1 MISVEDWALIRRLVA
16 DGVPQRQVARDLG
29 IGRATVARAVASDGP
44 PKYERPAVP
53 TSFTPFEP
61 LVRQLLVTTPDMPAT
76 VIAERVGWI
85 GSITWFREHVRRL
98 RPEHRPV
105 DPSDRLT
112 WLAGDA
118 AQCDLWFP
126 PKKIPLEDGTT
137 ALLPVMVITCAHS
150 RFMVAKMIPTRH
162 TQDLL
167 LAMWLLLQQLGRV
180 PRRLIWDNES
190 GIGRGKRHAEGVGAF
205 TGTLATTLQRLK
217 PYDPESKGIVER
229 RNGFFETSFMPGR
242 DFASPADFDAQF
254 TDWLSKANARV
265 VRTIKARPV
274 DLLDADRAA
283 MLPLPPVAP
292 VVGWVNRVRLG
303 RDYYVRV
310 DSNDYSVDPNVIGR
324 FVDVHA
330 DLSRVQVRHDGRLVA
345 AHDRVWA
352 RGMTITDPAH
362 VAAAKVLREQF
373 QLPRPA
379 ADPHQEVDRDL
390 TRDLADYDRAFGLI
404 DGGLADGV
412 ADGLSDGEVA

>member
-1 MISVEDWALIRRLVA
+1 MEDWALIRRLVA

-29 IGRATVARAVASDGP
+29 VGRSTVARAVASGRP
-44 PKYERPAVP
+44 PRYERPAVA

-61 LVRQLLVTTPDMPAT
+61 AVRQVLAATPQMPAT
-76 VIAERVGWI
+76 VIAERVGWT
-85 GSITWFREHVRRL
+85 GSITWFRDNVRRL

-105 DPSDRLT
+105 DPADRLV

-126 PKKIPLEDGTT
+126 PRRIPLEDGST
-137 ALLPVMVITCAHS
+137 ALLPVLVITCAHS
-150 RFMVAKMIPTRH
+150 RFTVGRMIPTRH
-162 TQDLL
+162 TADLL
-167 LAMWLLLQQLGRV
+167 LGMWELLQVLGRA
-180 PRRLIWDNES
+180 PRRLIWDNEA
-190 GIGRGKRHAEGVGAF
+190 GIGRGKRHADGVGAF

-217 PYDPESKGIVER
+217 PHDPQSKGLVER

-242 DFASPADFDAQF
+242 DFASPADFNDQF
-254 TDWLSKANARV
+254 TGWLTTANARV
-265 VRTIKARPV
+265 VRTTRARPV
-274 DLLDADRAA
+274 DLLGADRAA

-292 VVGWVNRVRLG
+292 AVGWVNRVRLG

-310 DSNDYSVDPNVIGR
+310 DSTDYSVDPALIGR

-330 DLSRVQVRHDGRLVA
+330 DLGRVEVRHEGRLVT

-362 VAAAKVLREQF
+362 VATAGRLREQF
-373 QLPRPA
+373 QQHGPV
-379 ADPHQEVDRDL
+379 ADPCEEL
-390 TRDLADYDRAFGLI
+390 ARDLADYDRAFGL
-404 DGGLADGV
+404 V
-412 ADGLSDGEVA
+412 DGEVA